1 MSTKLRNFLFMIVL
15 SIGLV
20 GILTACG
27 SNEDNNNGATT
38 NNAVTNDKTIEMGQ
52 INWAENIAVTN
63 MWKVILEDE
72 GYNVNFNVLDIGTTM
87 AALENDELD
96 VTLEIWLPVQ
106 DANYLEQYEDKV
118 NFSEETWYDNA
129 KVGLVVPTYMED
141 INSIEDLNDNVDLFE
156 GIITGFDPGAGTMEV
171 TEDLIEEYDLQYELL
186 PSSEP
191 AMITEITEAM
201 DAERPVVAPLW
212 SPHRVFSDLDLKYL
226 DDPKEVYGGVEK
238 IHHASR
244 LDFDTD
250 YPDLSNWLKN
260 WKMDDDQIGSLMSE
274 VSDAEDPLDGASKWV
289 EENEDV
295 VNEWLEK

>member
-1 MSTKLRNFLFMIVL
+1 ITTCDYNK
-15 SIGLV
+15 
-20 GILTACG
+20 
-27 SNEDNNNGATT
+27 DNNKGTTT

-171 TEDLIEEYDLQYELL
+171 TEDLIEEYD
-186 PSSEP
+186 
-191 AMITEITEAM
+191 
-201 DAERPVVAPLW
+201 
-212 SPHRVFSDLDLKYL
+212 
-226 DDPKEVYGGVEK
+226 
-238 IHHASR
+238 
-244 LDFDTD
+244 
-250 YPDLSNWLKN
+250 
-260 WKMDDDQIGSLMSE
+260 
-274 VSDAEDPLDGASKWV
+274 
-289 EENEDV
+289 
-295 VNEWLEK
+295 